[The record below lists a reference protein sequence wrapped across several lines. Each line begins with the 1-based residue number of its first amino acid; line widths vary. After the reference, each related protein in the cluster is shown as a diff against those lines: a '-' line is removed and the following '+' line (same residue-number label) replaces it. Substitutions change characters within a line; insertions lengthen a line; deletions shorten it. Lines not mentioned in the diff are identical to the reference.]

1 RRISLLTVTCIVIAN
16 MIGTGIFTSLGFQV
30 GDLPSGFAI
39 IALWTVGGI
48 CAMCGALSYAELAA
62 ALPRSGG
69 EYHFLREIYHPS
81 LGFLAGWVSATVG
94 FSAPVAIAAVPF
106 GTYLAEIFPAI
117 NPLVAAMATVW
128 IVTLVLL
135 CDLRLGSAFQ
145 IGSTVLKVALIAV
158 LIGAGFYINKTQPI
172 SFLPV
177 KADRALIASAP
188 FAISLYW
195 VMYAYSGWNASTYIS
210 GEIRNPRRNVP
221 LSLALGT
228 LIVMVLYVCV
238 NAVFLRTTP
247 AAEMIGKQQVALIA
261 STHIF
266 GPTGGK
272 VMAAFICLGL
282 ISTVSAMM
290 WIGPRVTAVM
300 GEDFGIL
307 RRLSRRT
314 ARGIPANA
322 ILTLFVIVN
331 VMLLTATFQSVVNYV
346 QFSLTL
352 CSTLTVLGV
361 FVLRWKRPDLPR
373 PYRAWGYPITPLI
386 FLAISLWMLEHLLAE
401 PTTRRPSRWGLATTG
416 LGSIVSFLSRDQP
429 LDARASPGG
438 THHAPAVALG
448 TCHDGAGIDCLFSF
462 SENKTGTHVLSTLN
476 ETIFASFLP
485 HRFGGRADFRPT
497 RDARR
502 HRQISGRNPRR
513 RSPRYPHPRS
523 GMARS
528 RSQSRQ
534 CLA

>member
-1 RRISLLTVTCIVIAN
+1 MPGNPPRISPLTATCIVIAN

-39 IALWTVGGI
+39 IALWIVGGI

-81 LGFLAGWVSATVG
+81 LGFLAGWISATVG
-94 FSAPVAIAAVPF
+94 FSAPVAIAAMPF
-106 GTYLAEIFPAI
+106 GTYLAEIFPSI
-117 NPLVAAMATVW
+117 NPLVAAMAAVW
-128 IVTLVLL
+128 IVTAVLL

-145 IGSTVLKVALIAV
+145 IGSTVLKVALIA
-158 LIGAGFYINKTQPI
+158 LPIGAGFYINKTQPI
-172 SFLPV
+172 SFWPM
-177 KADRALIASAP
+177 KGDGALIASAP

-195 VMYAYSGWNASTYIS
+195 VMYAYSGWNASTYIT
-210 GEIRNPRRNVP
+210 GEIRNPSRNVP
-221 LSLALGT
+221 LSLAIGT
-228 LIVMVLYVCV
+228 LIVIVLYVCI

-300 GEDFGIL
+300 GEDLGIL

-322 ILTLFVIVN
+322 ILTQFVIVN
-331 VMLLTATFQSVVNYV
+331 FMLLTATFQSVVNYV

-352 CSTLTVLGV
+352 CSALTVLGV
-361 FVLRWKRPDLPR
+361 FVLRWRRPELER
-373 PYRAWGYPITPLI
+373 PYRVWGYPMTPLI
-386 FLAISLWMLEHLLAE
+386 FLAISGWMLWHLLAE
-401 PTTRRPSRWGLATTG
+401 QSTRTPSLLGLVTAAFGLIIYFISPKTAT
-416 LGSIVSFLSRDQP
+416 SDV
-429 LDARASPGG
+429 
-438 THHAPAVALG
+438 
-448 TCHDGAGIDCLFSF
+448 
-462 SENKTGTHVLSTLN
+462 
-476 ETIFASFLP
+476 
-485 HRFGGRADFRPT
+485 
-497 RDARR
+497 
-502 HRQISGRNPRR
+502 
-513 RSPRYPHPRS
+513 
-523 GMARS
+523 
-528 RSQSRQ
+528 
-534 CLA
+534 